1 MYVLSKLILTEKIM
15 RKKNFKIQM
24 LVGNKLKIRVG
35 AGFEIIL
42 TLVRYRTWFFLEM
55 YFRM

>member
-1 MYVLSKLILTEKIM
+1 MYVLSKLILTAKIM

-42 TLVRYRTWFFLEM
+42 TLVRYLTCFFLEM
-55 YFRM
+55 